1 MSNCTVT
8 FYKDKDYSGKNR
20 TFTEAQKVSDLNDVN
35 WDDDSNRDDMKDDTS
50 SIKTGSQA
58 WIRVFSKE
66 NYQGRTVLIGPNSS
80 YNLKDLKD
88 DNNEDDMDDTIASF
102 QLYDHEPA
110 VNTTN
115 ITNNFIALYP
125 NGVHA
130 KKDDLYNSEVY
141 AQDSSFRIYDPIILL
156 DGSGVSFTINLD
168 HIQEEKDDHAT
179 VTFAMDFYGNFT
191 DQIQVTYEIQ
201 EATQV
206 PDWLIK
212 IIDGAIDAAAD
223 AAKLLADGAEIILTD
238 GVGVVVTAD
247 TNKLIDY
254 TAKAISFCV
263 DHINTVLSAV
273 FTLQDDGGTMYF
285 PAMVSHSIARLVL
298 AYYEELF
305 GKNENET
312 LTFDGTKFLN
322 SLGGSSWNNSKHNAY
337 VEFSENDYTY
347 RSYYP
352 DNSFYYHQF
361 GLLSSVKIDAVTDNE
376 KDDHL
381 IMQST
386 YDLNGNLFSVV
397 GSIDLFSRDHD
408 DNYEAPT
415 SGVLT
420 YNDQGQI
427 VHIAKDKMI
436 TITNYT
442 SLGEGYTS
450 EMSSALIETADT
462 YGIDLTDQ
470 QIGLVTASSSVL
482 AATDAGI

>member
-35 WDDDSNRDDMKDDTS
+35 WDDDSNRDDMKDDAS
-50 SIKTGSQA
+50 SIETGSQA

-125 NGVHA
+125 NGVHT

-141 AQDSSFRIYDPIILL
+141 AQDSSFRVYDPIIIL
-156 DGSGVSFTINLD
+156 DGSKVAFTINLD
-168 HIQEEKDDHAT
+168 HIQGEQDDHAT
-179 VTFAMDFYGNFT
+179 VTFAMDFNGNFT

-212 IIDGAIDAAAD
+212 IIDGAIDVAAD

-238 GVGVVVTAD
+238 GVGVVATVD

-298 AYYEELF
+298 AYYQELYV
-305 GKNENET
+305 ENET

-337 VEFSENDYTY
+337 VEFSVNGYPY

-352 DNSFYYHQF
+352 DSSFYDNQF
-361 GLLSSVKIDAVTDNE
+361 GMLSSVKIDAVTDNE

-408 DNYEAPT
+408 DDYEAPT

-420 YNDQGQI
+420 YNDQGEMM
-427 VHIAKDKMI
+427 HITKDGKITKVLCDSLEEAYEKKMI
-436 TITNYT
+436 MALRYT
-442 SLGEGYTS
+442 AKKYD
-450 EMSSALIETADT
+450 IE
-462 YGIDLTDQ
+462 LTQQ

-482 AATDAGI
+482 AATEAGI